1 MLHVKEFREERGL
14 IQKEVIAVI
23 QERYPGYDK
32 PLNSKVENPEK
43 YGVRLVNDAEQML
56 EDAFLKTSPIARKP
70 DKCRLPQ
77 RVQCRLSKPVYERLQ
92 QALKR
97 DGYDTVQAGITAIID
112 RYLDERNT

>member
-14 IQKEVIAVI
+14 IQKQVIAVI

-70 DKCRLPQ
+70 DKRRLPQ
-77 RVQCRLSKPVYERLQ
+77 GFSAAYQNPCMSGCNRL
-92 QALKR
+92 
-97 DGYDTVQAGITAIID
+97 
-112 RYLDERNT
+112 